1 MDFSGQMT
9 VVTGAARGLGRCIAL
24 TFARLGS
31 DVAACDLAPPED
43 VAGEIR
49 ALGRRALAL
58 GGDVSKSADVS
69 RMFEAIFSEFGRVD
83 ILVNNAGIVRPK
95 PILDITEDEWD
106 TMMAVNLKSV
116 FLCAK
121 AVMPSMKERRSG
133 RIVNMGSVAGKTG
146 GLLSGANYAASKA
159 GVICLTKSL
168 ARELAPFGV
177 TANAVAPGI
186 IESAMTQFITGG
198 NWDEYI
204 RAVPMG
210 YVGAAEDVAQA
221 VVYLASEAGRYIT
234 GEILDVN
241 GGMFMD

>member
-1 MDFSGQMT
+1 MDFSGKVA
-9 VVTGAARGLGRCIAL
+9 VVTGAARGIGRCIAL
-24 TFARLGS
+24 TFAGLGA
-31 DVAACDLAPPED
+31 DVAVCDLAPPED
-43 VAGEIR
+43 VAGEAR
-49 ALGRRALAL
+49 AKGRRAIGL
-58 GGDVSKSADVS
+58 GADVSKSADVS
-69 RMFEAIFSEFGRVD
+69 RMFDAIFSQFGHVD

-95 PILDITEDEWD
+95 PILEIPEDEWD
-106 TMMAVNLKSV
+106 AMMAVNLKSV
-116 FLCAK
+116 FLCAR

-133 RIVNMGSVAGKTG
+133 RIINMGSVAGKTG
-146 GLLSGANYAASKA
+146 GLLSGASYAASKA
-159 GVICLTKSL
+159 AVMCFTKSL
-168 ARELAPFGV
+168 ARDLAPYGV